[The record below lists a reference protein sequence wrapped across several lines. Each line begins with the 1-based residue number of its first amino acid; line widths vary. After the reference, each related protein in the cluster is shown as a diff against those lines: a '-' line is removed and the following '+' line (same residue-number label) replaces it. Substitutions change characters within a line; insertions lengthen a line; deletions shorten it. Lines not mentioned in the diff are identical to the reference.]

1 MAMVVIEGKVVRGCQ
16 VAQQTLAKQIPL
28 IAPEFPEIE
37 KCHHGSMNIEL
48 ECGLGIIKHDH
59 ETGLI
64 IWEGLPGEQFGFLR
78 IRLEFPIDGSQHT
91 AWIYTPYNSPHR
103 QNRRQVEVIA
113 AIIENVEYGSQCR
126 IHIPL
131 RNLDHSGLV
140 KV

>member
-1 MAMVVIEGKVVRGCQ
+1 MATVVNEGRVVRGCQ
-16 VAQQTLAKQIPL
+16 VGQQTLAKQIPL

-37 KCHHGSMNIEL
+37 KCHRGSMNVEL

-64 IWEGLPGEQFGFLR
+64 LWEGLPGEQFGFLR
-78 IRLEFPIDGSQHT
+78 IRLELPIGGPQHT

-113 AIIENVEYGSQCR
+113 DKIENVQNGSQCR

-131 RNLDHSGLV
+131 RNLDSSALV
-140 KV
+140 QV